1 MGVGLSFISPT
12 GVVLEANRIAAQA
25 SHSLIL
31 EVSLSKSEYQKIE
44 ANQLF
49 GFNSSILHRQVETEF
64 KPALDVDIFLILEP
78 SLQASVAKTGISSQ
92 EFINSLQKLG
102 QDEPNH
108 LLLSTESWLILGA
121 QQKQGQDAIGYRTV
135 WEYFDWSILNSD
147 ASSESTFDNVL
158 LSAITRFVQDSTRSQ
173 LEDSGQEAETVTQLL
188 KLFCDLSPT
197 LIGQEL
203 PDSEQITDTITELIT
218 ASFKENLSKE
228 LKTQLPQS
236 LSDIKENFDKSKTGE
251 SLSAP
256 DSSLLGSAIQCFEQE
271 QWSFTRIPNQPVL
284 STQFQGES
292 GGWDCYVYVQG
303 EQNRILFYSVLE
315 EKIPEN
321 KLTSIAELICRIN
334 HNLPVGNFELDFEG
348 GEVRCKTYMQ
358 TIDNRANHIA
368 SIKRLVYDN
377 ISLMDQYLPVIRH
390 ILSTDASP
398 QSAIS

>member
-1 MGVGLSFISPT
+1 MGVDLSFISPT
-12 GVVLEANRIAAQA
+12 GVVLNADCIAAQA
-25 SHSLIL
+25 SHSYRL
-31 EVSLSKSEYQKIE
+31 EVSLSGSEYQKIE

-49 GFNSSILHRQVETEF
+49 GFNSSILHRKVETEL
-64 KPALDVDIFLILEP
+64 KPDLNVEIFLILEP

-92 EFINSLQKLG
+92 EFIHTLQKLG

-121 QQKQGQDAIGYRTV
+121 QQSQGQEVIGYRTV
-135 WEYFDWSILNSD
+135 WDYFDWSLLNSD

-197 LIGQEL
+197 LLGQEL
-203 PDSEQITDTITELIT
+203 PDSEQVTDTLTELIT
-218 ASFKENLSKE
+218 ASFKENLSRE
-228 LKTQLPQS
+228 LKTQLHQS
-236 LSDIKENFDKSKTGE
+236 LSDINENIDKVKTGE
-251 SLSAP
+251 NIVAS
-256 DSSLLGSAIQCFEQE
+256 DSYLLASAIQCFEQE
-271 QWSFTRIPNQPVL
+271 QWSFTRVPNQPVL
-284 STQFQGES
+284 CTQFQGKS
-292 GGWDCYVYVQG
+292 GGWDCYVYIQD
-303 EQNRILFYSVLE
+303 EQDRVLFYSVLG
-315 EKIPEN
+315 EKIPED
-321 KLTSIAELICRIN
+321 KLMSIAEMICRVN
-334 HNLPVGNFELDFEG
+334 YNLPVGNFELDFEE
-348 GEVRCKTYMQ
+348 GELRCKTYMQ

-377 ISLMDQYLPVIRH
+377 ISLMDQYLPDIRQ